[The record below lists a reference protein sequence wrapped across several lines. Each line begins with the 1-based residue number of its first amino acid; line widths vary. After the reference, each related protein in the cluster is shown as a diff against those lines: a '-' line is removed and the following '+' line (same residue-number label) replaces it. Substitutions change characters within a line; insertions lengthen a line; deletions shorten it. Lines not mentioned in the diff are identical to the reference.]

1 MALDKRNA
9 VYTLDC
15 HESHRASRLGA
26 GIIGDKVGAIV
37 TILDLIGPYPSI
49 IDGRRPRVGDP
60 YIKHRTVVGDRHVMV
75 ISHTSVAIRA
85 VDARVGHIVD
95 DVRPLDIRT
104 DIVGQP
110 PSIEIGVPNMPSLK
124 AKKLSKLSRE
134 KVLLEL

>member
-1 MALDKRNA
+1 
-9 VYTLDC
+9 
-15 HESHRASRLGA
+15 
-26 GIIGDKVGAIV
+26 
-37 TILDLIGPYPSI
+37 
-49 IDGRRPRVGDP
+49 
-60 YIKHRTVVGDRHVMV
+60 MV